1 MSAVFIVWS
10 LLYYFHI
17 YALVNELPNF
27 FRVDM
32 ITPIAE
38 EDPL

>member
-1 MSAVFIVWS
+1 MSAVFTSQS

-17 YALVNELPNF
+17 YALVNEMTNF
-27 FRVDM
+27 FRVDIM
-32 ITPIAE
+32 PPNTE

>member
-1 MSAVFIVWS
+1 MSTVFAVRS

-17 YALVNELPNF
+17 CALVNEVANF

-32 ITPIAE
+32 MPPIVE
-38 EDPL
+38 KDLL